1 MFLTSTQKAKSYDA
15 TQRAKD
21 RAADT
26 KRIKDLERQVREM
39 EQIVRKRNPNRYSA
53 AYWLLPLWLNM
64 DSFFYLF
71 ASSPP
76 DKCGFDCW
84 VKSCCPGLWYFISN
98 TFYLNHCSFCSS
110 KTWPSSL
117 TPINEINWYVIVLE
131 VILSLILNGELCNHH
146 SAARTAEDS
155 SHKAIQYASPFFSYH

>member
-53 AYWLLPLWLNM
+53 AYWLLPL
-64 DSFFYLF
+64 
-71 ASSPP
+71 
-76 DKCGFDCW
+76 
-84 VKSCCPGLWYFISN
+84 
-98 TFYLNHCSFCSS
+98 
-110 KTWPSSL
+110 
-117 TPINEINWYVIVLE
+117 
-131 VILSLILNGELCNHH
+131 
-146 SAARTAEDS
+146 
-155 SHKAIQYASPFFSYH
+155 